1 MEDNQ
6 GGGMRI
12 SWVLADAATINP
24 AIDLESLKQVGPMW
38 GGWRTWRSHSTD
50 NVVCHSESEAQDLVS
65 RNFHTRCNLYV
76 PAAIYQSINRPSGV
90 QLYQGNFHETVD
102 HPDDIVSMHLSTANS
117 DIVLM
122 VGFDLQPKDLGTDKL
137 AIHKWHNYK
146 QYVLHLIKDNPTVQ
160 WVILDH
166 PDQIEKMFKNLPN
179 LLFDKLDNV
188 LTQFS

>member
-6 GGGMRI
+6 GSRMKI

-38 GGWRTWRSHSTD
+38 GGWRTWRSYSTD
-50 NVVCHSESEAQDLVS
+50 NVVCHTESEAQDLVS
-65 RNFHTRCNLYV
+65 RSFHTRCNLYV
-76 PAAIYQSINRPSGV
+76 PASAYQALNRPPGV
-90 QLYQGNFHETVD
+90 KLYQGDFHEMVD

-117 DIVLM
+117 DIVLL
-122 VGFDLQPKDLGTDKL
+122 VGYDLQPKDLGTDKL

-146 QYVLHLIKDNPTVQ
+146 QYVLHLIKDNPTIQ

-166 PDQIEKMFKNLPN
+166 PGQIEKIFKDLPN